1 MCRLVEAELLLEL
14 LDELWIEALRAPILG
29 THLVLSRLG
38 LGTRRQRVA
47 LRAANAGRGRNVSA
61 GDLRDHPLDRPARRE
76 LNDGKADQHDPEQG
90 RDDQQD
96 AFQQVGGHR
105 RTAWLASV

>member
-1 MCRLVEAELLLEL
+1 MNSG
-14 LDELWIEALRAPILG
+14 P
-29 THLVLSRLG
+29 G
-38 LGTRRQRVA
+38 LARPDIWNSPRSCPAWDWEWRQRVP
-47 LRAANAGRGRNVSA
+47 LRAADAGRGRNVSA
-61 GDLRDHPLDRPARRE
+61 GDLRNHPLDRPARRE

-90 RDDQQD
+90 RDDQQG